1 MSLDQATVARIAKL
15 ARIEIRDEELAPLAA
30 ELSGI
35 LGWIEQ
41 LNEVPTEGVA
51 PMTGV
56 TPMTPHLRE
65 DVVDDGGRAED
76 ILMNAPERE
85 DGWFVVPKVVE

>member
-1 MSLDQATVARIAKL
+1 MSLDQATVARIARL
-15 ARIEIRDEELAPLAA
+15 ARIELADDELAPLAA

-41 LNEVPTEGVA
+41 LNEVDTAGVA
-51 PMTGV
+51 PMTSV
-56 TPMTPHLRE
+56 TPMKPVLRD
-65 DVVDDGGRAED
+65 DVVCDGGRAED

>member
-1 MSLDQATVARIAKL
+1 MSLDQATVARIARL
-15 ARIEIRDEELAPLAA
+15 AKIELADDELAPLAA

-51 PMTGV
+51 PMTSV
-56 TPMTPHLRE
+56 TPMKPVLRD
-65 DVVDDGGRAED
+65 DVVRDGGRAED

-85 DGWFVVPKVVE
+85 DGWIVVPKVVE